1 MIPWCAWSVP
11 FIIRPAHLHR
21 ELPVRRPRPARPS
34 PLPLPPQLFA
44 NRASCSLQLGKF
56 REAVA
61 DADLA
66 ATFSKAWAK
75 PLKIKADA
83 LLKLGSTEEAIE
95 VCEAVLAID
104 AADADAKD
112 SLSKALAQRQ
122 VWRCVFGV
130 YLAQ

>member
-1 MIPWCAWSVP
+1 
-11 FIIRPAHLHR
+11 
-21 ELPVRRPRPARPS
+21 
-34 PLPLPPQLFA
+34 
-44 NRASCSLQLGKF
+44 
-56 REAVA
+56 VA

-122 VWRCVFGV
+122 VRWCVFGV
-130 YLAQ
+130 YLAK